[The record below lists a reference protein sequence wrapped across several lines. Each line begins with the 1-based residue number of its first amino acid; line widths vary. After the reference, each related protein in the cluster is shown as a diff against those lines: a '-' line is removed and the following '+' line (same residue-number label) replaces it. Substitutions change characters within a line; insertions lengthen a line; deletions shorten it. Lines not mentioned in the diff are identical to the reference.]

1 MPLLISTTDG
11 KSYLVAGE
19 TAPPKPWKAGR
30 LLKTTNLRSGMEVSF
45 NLSAIVAVAVWP
57 REQYEAEQ
65 KAAAE
70 AEAKAQRLNPNPGRE
85 PRILIPRK
93 PS

>member
-1 MPLLISTTDG
+1 MPLLISTADG

-19 TAPPKPWKAGR
+19 SAPPKPWKAGR
-30 LLKTTNLRSGMEVSF
+30 LLKTTNLKSGMEISF

-57 REQYEAEQ
+57 REQYEAEI
-65 KAAAE
+65 KAE
-70 AEAKAQRLNPNPGRE
+70 AEAAAKVQRLNPNPGHE
-85 PRILIPRK
+85 PRILVPRK